1 MNTTDILDPLGYS
14 IVMNHLLQVFQRFI
28 CLIFIS
34 LSGMSL
40 TVSAGGGMP
49 AQVQV
54 TKAKFVELSPS
65 IWIAG
70 TIISRHDSKLSSE
83 VEGRIETLLEVGD
96 IIEKGG
102 LVASIDDTTIR
113 MQLEEAKAEI
123 IPLEAKLNFFNRE
136 VERLDKLAK
145 QNNAAKNRL
154 DEVISD
160 RDEMRGEISMKQT
173 RLAQARDTLKRTTIL
188 APFTGVVAERFM
200 EEGEWAKIGD
210 ELVRLV
216 NTESKEIQGRI
227 QQQSAAFI
235 KQGNPLEVTDGK
247 SQTMAT
253 VKTLVPVGDAIS
265 RLYEI
270 RLDFQ
275 ETGWMAGHA
284 VRIKVPTAKSQNA
297 LVVPRDALVIR
308 ENTLKVFRILEDN
321 TAEVVFV
328 ETGIANDNLIEVIG
342 EINEGDKIVIR
353 GNERLLPQQQVNIQ
367 QDNFNKANVQ

>member
-1 MNTTDILDPLGYS
+1 MNQS
-14 IVMNHLLQVFQRFI
+14 SQVFQRFI
-28 CLIFIS
+28 YLTFII
-34 LSGMSL
+34 LSGMSS
-40 TVSAGGGMP
+40 TVCAGGSMP
-49 AQVQV
+49 AQVQIIE
-54 TKAKFVELSPS
+54 AKYVELAPS

-70 TIISRHDSKLSSE
+70 TIISRHDSKISSE
-83 VEGRIETLLEVGD
+83 VEGRIESLLEVGD
-96 IIEKGG
+96 MVEKGE

-113 MQLEEAKAEI
+113 MQVEEAKAEI
-123 IPLEAKLNFFNRE
+123 IPIKAKLNFFKQE

-145 QNNAAKNRL
+145 ENNAAKNRL

-160 RDEMRGEISMKQT
+160 RDQMSGELSMKQT
-173 RLAQARDTLKRTTIL
+173 RLSQARDTLNRTTIL
-188 APFTGVVAERFM
+188 APFTGVVAERYK

-210 ELVRLV
+210 ELLRLV

-235 KQGNPLEVTDGK
+235 KQGNSLEVTDGK

-253 VKTLVPVGDAIS
+253 VKTLVPVGDSIS

-270 RLDFQ
+270 RLNFE

-284 VRIKVPTAKSQNA
+284 VRIKVPTAKSQKA

-308 ENTLKVFRILEDN
+308 ENTIKVFRILEDN

-328 ETGIANDNLIEVIG
+328 KTGIANKDLIEVVG
-342 EINEGDKIVIR
+342 EVNAGDKIVIR
-353 GNERLLPQQQVNIQ
+353 GNERLRPLQQVNIQ
-367 QDNFNKANVQ
+367 QLNVQ

>member
-1 MNTTDILDPLGYS
+1 MNQSPQTI
-14 IVMNHLLQVFQRFI
+14 QRFI
-28 CLIFIS
+28 FLIFIS
-34 LSGMSL
+34 LSGISFAAY
-40 TVSAGGGMP
+40 AGGGMIS
-49 AQVQV
+49 QVQV
-54 TKAKFVELSPS
+54 VEAKYVELSPS

-70 TIISRHDSKLSSE
+70 TIISRHDSRLSSE

-96 IIEKGG
+96 MIEKGG
-102 LVASIDDTTIR
+102 LVASVDDTTIR

-173 RLAQARDTLKRTTIL
+173 RLVQARDTLKRTTIL
-188 APFTGVVAERFM
+188 APFTGVVAERFK

-216 NTESKEIQGRI
+216 NTDAKEIQGRI

-235 KQGNPLEVTDGK
+235 KQGNTLEVTDGK
-247 SQTMAT
+247 NQTMAT
-253 VKTLVPVGDAIS
+253 VKTLVPVGDAVS

-275 ETGWMAGHA
+275 ENGWMAGHA

-297 LVVPRDALVIR
+297 LVVPLDALVIR
-308 ENTLKVFRILEDN
+308 ENTLKVFRILAGN

-328 ETGIANDNLIEVIG
+328 KTGIANEDLIEIIG

-367 QDNFNKANVQ
+367 QANFNKANAQ